1 MMFGIHLLP
10 LQKKK
15 IYIFKYLAIQIYVNR
30 AKIAFSC

>member
-15 IYIFKYLAIQIYVNR
+15 IIYKYLAIQIYVNW